1 MKKEIT
7 EDVLKIMQ
15 LIEEDANIS
24 QREIAKN
31 LGLSLGKTNYCI
43 SSLIEIGYI
52 KMQNYSNSDKK
63 INYLYLLTPKG
74 IKEKS
79 IITKNFIAKKK
90 EEYDILVE
98 YINKSNINN

>member
-52 KMQNYSNSDKK
+52 KMQNFSNSDKK

>member
-7 EDVLKIMQ
+7 EDALKIMQ

-24 QREIAKN
+24 QRVIAKN

-52 KMQNYSNSDKK
+52 KIKNFTNSNKK

-79 IITKNFIAKKK
+79 TITKNFIAKKK
-90 EEYDILVE
+90 EEYDILVK
-98 YINKSNINN
+98 YIDE